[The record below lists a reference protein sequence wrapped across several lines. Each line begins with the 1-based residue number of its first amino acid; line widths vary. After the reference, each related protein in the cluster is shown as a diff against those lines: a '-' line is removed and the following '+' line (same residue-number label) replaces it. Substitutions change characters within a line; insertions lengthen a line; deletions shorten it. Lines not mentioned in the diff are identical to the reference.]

1 MPHDV
6 DSAFQHCVS
15 LLRQGMSLD
24 DCLSRYPGHADELQ
38 PMLIALTDS
47 QNSYS
52 FALPSEARGRIRNQI
67 LAEWDNRYPSP
78 KSHKSYLSVFPRWA
92 AVAAAVVLALV
103 FSGAGV
109 VIASEA
115 AVPGAALYPIKQL
128 QEETRLWLARSPEA
142 KTNIYTS
149 LVRERVEEIVALAE
163 TDSGDSMVIAVDRL
177 ERHIYDADRLSR
189 ESSQTDQRGTGLGMS
204 IVVFDALDSATAQYQ
219 SISITIEENISQSP
233 AKMYPCLQYT
243 FEAIRQGRD
252 RVRAAVEA
260 IGRSLPEASS
270 ERVIPSA
277 NLCPP

>member
-1 MPHDV
+1 MSHDV

-15 LLRQGMSLD
+15 LLRQGVPLD
-24 DCLSRYPGHADELQ
+24 DCLSRYPDHADELQ
-38 PMLIALTDS
+38 AMLTALSDAHGGS
-47 QNSYS
+47 SL
-52 FALPSEARGRIRNQI
+52 ALPSAARARIRNRI
-67 LAEWDNRYPSP
+67 LAEWDNRHPSP
-78 KSHKSYLSVFPRWA
+78 KSHKSYLSVFPQWA

-149 LVRERVEEIVALAE
+149 LVRERVEEIMALAE
-163 TDSGDSMVIAVDRL
+163 TDSGNSMVIAVDRL

-189 ESSQTDQRGTGLGMS
+189 ESSQTDQGTGLGMS
-204 IVVFDALDSATAQYQ
+204 IAVFDALDSATAQYE

-270 ERVIPSA
+270 ERVIPDT

>member
-6 DSAFQHCVS
+6 GSAFQHCVS
-15 LLRQGMSLD
+15 LLRQGVPLD
-24 DCLSRYPGHADELQ
+24 DCLSRYPEHADELQ
-38 PMLIALTDS
+38 PMLTALADAHS
-47 QNSYS
+47 GLSL
-52 FALPSEARGRIRNQI
+52 ALPSEARARIRNRI
-67 LAEWDNRYPSP
+67 LSEWDNRYPSP
-78 KSHKSYLSVFPRWA
+78 KSHKGYLSMFPRWA
-92 AVAAAVVLALV
+92 AVAAVVVLTLV

-149 LVRERVEEIVALAE
+149 LVRERAEEIRALAE
-163 TDSGDSMVIAVDRL
+163 VDSGNSVTIAVDRL
-177 ERHIYDADRLSR
+177 ERHIYDADRLAR
-189 ESSQTDQRGTGLGMS
+189 ESSLTDQGTGRGMS
-204 IVVFDALDSATAQYQ
+204 IAVLDALDSAIAQYQ

-233 AKMYPCLQYT
+233 AKLYPCLQYT

-270 ERVIPSA
+270 ERVIPDT

>member
-1 MPHDV
+1 MPYDV

-15 LLRQGMSLD
+15 LLRRGVTLD

-38 PMLIALTDS
+38 PMLIALTDVHS
-47 QNSYS
+47 IPSL
-52 FALPSEARGRIRNQI
+52 ALPSEARGRIRNQI

-78 KSHKSYLSVFPRWA
+78 KPHKSYLSVFPRWA

-149 LVRERVEEIVALAE
+149 LVRERVEEIMALAE
-163 TDSGDSMVIAVDRL
+163 TDSGNSMVIAVDRL

-189 ESSQTDQRGTGLGMS
+189 ESSQTDQGTGLGMS
-204 IVVFDALDSATAQYQ
+204 IAVFDALDSATAQYQ

-270 ERVIPSA
+270 ERVIPDT